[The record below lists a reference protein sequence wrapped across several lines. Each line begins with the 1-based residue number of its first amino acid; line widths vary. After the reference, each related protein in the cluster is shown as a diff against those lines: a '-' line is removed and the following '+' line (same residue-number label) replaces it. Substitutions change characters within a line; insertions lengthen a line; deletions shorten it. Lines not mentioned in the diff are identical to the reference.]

1 MEGIVDFSTK
11 TARTQLIIEEIKKF
25 PNFKKIENGNRVVIT
40 ECETYSFD
48 RTEFR
53 LKLSVSS
60 LDNYCAIAAVSN
72 TKLPNLRGLIIDRHF
87 VNSERNL
94 ISGFV
99 KTLQDKFLLKRV
111 STGEEDTH
119 MVYVFTL
126 KD

>member
-1 MEGIVDFSTK
+1 M
-11 TARTQLIIEEIKKF
+11 
-25 PNFKKIENGNRVVIT
+25 VIT
-40 ECETYSFD
+40 KCETYSFD
-48 RTEFR
+48 RTEFLLR
-53 LKLSVSS
+53 LSVSS
-60 LDNYCAIAAVSN
+60 LDNHCAIAAVSN
-72 TKLPNLRGLIIDRHF
+72 TKLPNLKGLIIDRHF
-87 VNSERNL
+87 ANIERNL